1 VVRVNLTSPPLDR
14 SELRSSREEGEK
26 GQLPSRSPRGTFI
39 SFIAVQERV
48 NKGIFLTLLCT
59 VQANESLSKEKLE
72 EYKDIFSF
80 FDRCFVVTSAYSAV
94 RTLLLHVWVHVGDSA
109 EVK

>member
-1 VVRVNLTSPPLDR
+1 M
-14 SELRSSREEGEK
+14 
-26 GQLPSRSPRGTFI
+26 
-39 SFIAVQERV
+39 
-48 NKGIFLTLLCT
+48 
-59 VQANESLSKEKLE
+59 QANESLSKEKLE